1 MIRKMTANWKLPEKQ
16 WNITTPLP
24 PDNSPITLNHWSGKW
39 THVKYNSATIANQKS
54 VIFDGDIQG
63 IYTTGL
69 ADCVCVIICA
79 GRRSKYQGDYYSAS
93 LTRLPG
99 GDASTCDWE
108 KFLNGT
114 GYTKSEINKGCR
126 NGGGWWCHAIMAGNA
141 DNWLVISIVQAIT
154 KVLVEKC
161 GFTEECITAYLGRVQ
176 LGFGFHRKGWFGV
189 PTSFGD
195 YT

>member
-1 MIRKMTANWKLPEKQ
+1 MIRKMTANWKLPAKE

-24 PDNSPITLNHWSGKW
+24 PDNSPITLNHWSGRW
-39 THVKYNSATIANQKS
+39 THVKYNSAIIANQKS
-54 VIFDGDIQG
+54 VIFSRDMQG

-69 ADCVCVIICA
+69 SDCVCVVIVA
-79 GRRSKYQGDYYSAS
+79 GRGSKYRGDYYSAS
-93 LTRLPG
+93 LTHIPG
-99 GDASTCDWE
+99 GDVNSCDWLSLL
-108 KFLNGT
+108 KGT
-114 GYTKSEINKGCR
+114 KYIRSEINQGCR

-141 DNWLVISIVQAIT
+141 RSWLPYSTEENIKQKLTEV
-154 KVLVEKC
+154 C

-189 PTSFGD
+189 PTSFGA